1 VYRVD
6 QDKSDDFKREFFPMP
21 IKTSI
26 ALVVLVAICSGAL
39 AAEKWQFDTQNAGP
53 VLINRCVPDYTDP
66 ECSVARR

>member
-6 QDKSDDFKREFFPMP
+6 QDRSDDFKREFSPIP

-39 AAEKWQFDTQNAGP
+39 AAEKWQLDTRNAGP
-53 VLINRCVPDYTDP
+53 VLINRCVPDYRDP